1 MPKSKLAEIISNK
14 ADSDYIN
21 NVVINISH
29 EMVIQKLTV
38 KEISKKTGIA
48 ESTIRLRLNNPGT
61 FKQSEIVEIAKVL
74 KMSPFKLVSQQLKYE
89 EVNA

>member
-38 KEISKKTGIA
+38 KEISKKTGIS

-74 KMSPFKLVSQQLKYE
+74 KMSPFKLVSRQLKYE